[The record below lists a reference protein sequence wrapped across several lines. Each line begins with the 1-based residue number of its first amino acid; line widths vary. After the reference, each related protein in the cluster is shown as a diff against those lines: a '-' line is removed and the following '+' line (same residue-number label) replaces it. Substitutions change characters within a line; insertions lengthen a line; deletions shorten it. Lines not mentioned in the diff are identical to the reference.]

1 METNWPETAHP
12 VALPANE
19 VHVYKVPL
27 GASQSEFDRIQ
38 SMLSDDERRRA
49 GEFMLVPPRR
59 RFVIARAAMRA
70 LLGQYLGRPPEA
82 IQFITGV
89 QGKPQLSGEHKD
101 ADLRFNVAHSGDLAL
116 LAVTRGCDVGVDVE
130 RLRTVDHSTQ
140 IAGRYFHPSER
151 DAILAAPPPARD
163 EAFLGC
169 WTLKEAALK
178 AVGCGITGSLAAFS
192 VAGDTSDAMWVDLV
206 MPRLETLCRC
216 WLQRIALGED
226 YIGAV
231 ACVGS
236 RRRLRCFN
244 LAL

>member
-1 METNWPETAHP
+1 METNWPEAVHP

-19 VHVYKVPL
+19 VHVYNVPL
-27 GASQSEFDRIQ
+27 GAPQSEFDRCQ

-59 RFVIARAAMRA
+59 RFVIARAAIRCLM
-70 LLGQYLGRPPEA
+70 GHYLGTPPEDIKFTA
-82 IQFITGV
+82 GPH
-89 QGKPQLSGEHKD
+89 GKPQLSGEHED
-101 ADLRFNVAHSGDLAL
+101 TDLRFNVAHSGDLAL
-116 LAVTRGCDVGVDVE
+116 LAVIRGCDVGVDVE
-130 RLRTVDHSTQ
+130 RLRAVDHSTQ
-140 IAGRYFHPSER
+140 IARRYFHPSER
-151 DAILAAPPPARD
+151 DAILAAPPSERD
-163 EAFLGC
+163 AAFLGC

-178 AVGCGITGSLAAFS
+178 AVGSGITDSLAAFS
-192 VAGDTSDAMWVDLV
+192 VAADASHAMWVDLAG
-206 MPRLETLCRC
+206 PRSETLCRC

-236 RRRLRCFN
+236 PRRLRCFN